1 MAFCID
7 LLLHLEFQGWRKH
20 AKSGGAEVL
29 SSQYKCICINDIH
42 CLFTQKWRGPAL
54 PTPPPMNIYHYV
66 IASTYV
72 LNTIAWSRNKFKTFV
87 TSSCFVTSGKLQASC
102 QSPRQASQCN
112 TGTLGI
118 VTGLSLGLI
127 LIGTPWSF
135 RVTPLTTSGWALW
148 TRALR
153 YTQHLCCLER
163 LSLYVLLLSYLL
175 PLLFPIHCLLFA
187 THSTSEWS
195 TKFRH
200 AKWPSSRG
208 SDPHFGLSTS
218 ILLMKIWISTNGVT
232 RILECLIPHTLH

>member
-1 MAFCID
+1 MYRSPAALDF
-7 LLLHLEFQGWRKH
+7 
-20 AKSGGAEVL
+20 VL
-29 SSQYKCICINDIH
+29 RN
-42 CLFTQKWRGPAL
+42 
-54 PTPPPMNIYHYV
+54 NIYHYV
-66 IASTYV
+66 IASMYV
-72 LNTIAWSRNKFKTFV
+72 LIKIAWSRNKFKTFV
-87 TSSCFVTSGKLQASC
+87 TRSCLVTSCKLQISC

-208 SDPHFGLSTS
+208 SDPHFGQSTS
-218 ILLMKIWISTNGVT
+218 ILLLKIWISTNGVT
-232 RILECLIPHTLH
+232 SILECLIPHTLH